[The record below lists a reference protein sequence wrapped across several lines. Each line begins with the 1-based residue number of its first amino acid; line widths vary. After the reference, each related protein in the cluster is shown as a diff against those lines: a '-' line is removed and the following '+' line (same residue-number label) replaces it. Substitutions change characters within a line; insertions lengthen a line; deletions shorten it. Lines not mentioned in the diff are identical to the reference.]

1 MPRCRCVFSSVT
13 CFFMFSVVKNVIE
26 GGDVSRRERYA
37 TDSAE
42 LEGSGWPHEGSN
54 SSSTEQ
60 SNAKPKG
67 SDDVNRGYDSNSHPE
82 AIGIFIL
89 MLFFVFL
96 FVEFISIEPNHRH
109 GKTINFIPNSRDE
122 LAVMPRQ
129 PIDGVHLK
137 GSS

>member
-1 MPRCRCVFSSVT
+1 MSSKEVT
-13 CFFMFSVVKNVIE
+13 
-26 GGDVSRRERYA
+26 
-37 TDSAE
+37 SAE
-42 LEGSGWPHEGSN
+42 EKDTQRILRSSRGVGWSHEGSSSSSS

-60 SNAKPKG
+60 TNAKPKG
-67 SDDVNRGYDSNSHPE
+67 SDDINRGYDSNSHPE

-137 GSS
+137 RSS